1 MEKKKRFNYIRKKL
15 AKGTWF
21 RIVITILSFVLLVYC
36 IAVSVLMEG
45 KGALNIGALGLT
57 SVICAL
63 FSLFDMIPRVKDPE
77 KNYLPAQLAGFTSGI
92 IVVIW
97 IFMIVIGIMVTGL

>member
-1 MEKKKRFNYIRKKL
+1 MGKKKRFNYIRKKL

-21 RIVITILSFVLLVYC
+21 RIVITVLSFALLVYC
-36 IAVSVLMEG
+36 IAASVLMEG

-63 FSLFDMIPRVKDPE
+63 VSLFDMIPRVKDPE
-77 KNYLPAQLAGFTSGI
+77 RNYLPAQLAGFTSGM

-97 IFMIVIGIMVTGL
+97 IFMIVMGIVISRL

>member
-1 MEKKKRFNYIRKKL
+1 MGKKKRFNYIRKKL

-21 RIVITILSFVLLVYC
+21 RIVITILSFALLVYC

-45 KGALNIGALGLT
+45 KGALNIGAIGLT
-57 SVICAL
+57 SVVCAL
-63 FSLFDMIPRVKDPE
+63 FSVFDMIPRVKDPE
-77 KNYLPAQLAGFTSGI
+77 RNYLPAQLAGFTSGI

-97 IFMIVIGIMVTGL
+97 IFLIVVGVVFTRL